1 MATSEN
7 LSSGVAALA
16 RQIAVDKVATDIEIN
31 SLKSG
36 KANLVSPT
44 FTGTPQ
50 APTPEDGDSSAN
62 IATTEFVQRA
72 LSSGGDSAVANGLY
86 AAFTSFNQEHGIA

>member
-31 SLKSG
+31 SLKTG
-36 KANLVSPT
+36 KANLASPT

-50 APTPEDGDSSAN
+50 APTPDAGDSSTN
-62 IATTEFVQRA
+62 IATTEFVHRA
-72 LSSGGDSAVANGLY
+72 MSSASDSSVANGLY
-86 AAFTSFNQEHGIA
+86 AAFTSFNQDHGIA

>member
-31 SLKSG
+31 SLKTG
-36 KANLVSPT
+36 KANLASPT

-50 APTPEDGDSSAN
+50 APTPDAGDSSTK
-62 IATTEFVQRA
+62 IATTEFVQNA
-72 LSSGGDSAVANGLY
+72 LSTADLAIATGMY
-86 AAFTSFNQEHGIA
+86 AAFSAFISENGIT